1 MAVINALREKY
12 ASGVST
18 FSFTPRA
25 GTAAIINLIMIN
37 AAAADFAKITAMN
50 TTIGIFEI
58 GPAARNHLAYPASDK
73 SGINFLEDL
82 KTKGIE
88 TEIPVAEG
96 EVFSIETT
104 NNMDNLMVRYS
115 EVEPG
120 DVKAGMANYPGSP
133 EQLKLLYGTNST
145 DITASGYARLDKSLN
160 PTEMHN
166 WPFEETACP
175 FEDLTVKAIGI
186 LNVSENNSASADQK
200 AETTKTR
207 FWKGTKQLFTEGQ
220 DGFITAGTGATASAV
235 NTVFGQGINEMPYV
249 SDNAHGKI
257 KLLPEPLVFKR
268 GDEFAVEEYITV
280 ATSAQITAGNLRCVL
295 IGKTGK

>member
-12 ASGVST
+12 ASGVNS

-25 GTAAIINLIMIN
+25 GTAAIIYLIAIN

-50 TTIGIFEI
+50 TTVGIFEI
-58 GPAARNHLAYPASDK
+58 GPVARNHLAYPASE
-73 SGINFLEDL
+73 IYNTNLMEFL
-82 KTKGIE
+82 KAKGIE

-104 NNMDNLMVRYS
+104 NNMDNLIVRYR

-120 DVKAGMANYPGSP
+120 DVKPGMANYPGSA
-133 EQLKLLYGTNST
+133 EQLKLLYGTNAT

-166 WPFEETACP
+166 WPFEEVACP
-175 FEDLTVKAIGI
+175 FEKIAIAGIGI
-186 LNVSENNSASADQK
+186 LNVQENVYDTADHISQI
-200 AETTKTR
+200 EKTR

-220 DGFITAGTGATASAV
+220 DGFITLGSGASSGSSNA
-235 NTVFGQGINEMPYV
+235 VFGKGINELPYV
-249 SDNAHGKI
+249 PNRTTGDI
-257 KLLPEPLVFKR
+257 FMFTEPLEFVR
-268 GDEFAVEEYITV
+268 GDEFAVEEYCNI
-280 ATSAQITAGNLRCVL
+280 ASSGKISAGNLRCVL
-295 IGKTGK
+295 IGKTG